1 MNTVAKESG
10 TPEAD
15 ITRSAT
21 TDTVMVNDLRFKT
34 IVGCWDWERQ
44 LPQEV
49 SIDLEMAWDMS
60 RAAATEKLEHA
71 LNYKAVAKRVEAFVT
86 ESKFELVE
94 TAAHAIADLIISE
107 FGVPWL
113 RVTFTKPYAV
123 TGSRSVGVRVEKGS
137 LPAANDLG

>member
-1 MNTVAKESG
+1 MSQLDAVASL
-10 TPEAD
+10 D
-15 ITRSAT
+15 R
-21 TDTVMVNDLRFKT
+21 VMVSDLRFKT

-71 LNYKAVAKRVEAFVT
+71 LNYKAVAKRVQAFVQDAQ
-86 ESKFELVE
+86 FELVE
-94 TAAHAIADLIISE
+94 TAAHAIADLVISE
-107 FGVPWL
+107 FAVPWI

-123 TGSRSVGVRVEKGS
+123 TGSRAVGVRVEKRA
-137 LPAANDLG
+137 PEPHDD

>member
-1 MNTVAKESG
+1 MNERNAAASL
-10 TPEAD
+10 
-15 ITRSAT
+15 
-21 TDTVMVNDLRFKT
+21 DTVMVSDLRFKT

-71 LNYKAVAKRVEAFVT
+71 LNYKAVAKRVEAFVQAAQ
-86 ESKFELVE
+86 FELVE
-94 TAAHAIADLIISE
+94 TAAHAVADLVISE
-107 FGVPWL
+107 FKVPWI

-123 TGSRSVGVRVEKGS
+123 TGSRAVGVRVEKT
-137 LPAANDLG
+137 AAEQRHD